1 MAEQKKE
8 EDPAVDMEYRM
19 LGGTGLMVSTLSF
32 GFWATYGVKEGVDR
46 CVSVMRI
53 CRAAGINFF
62 DNAEAYG
69 KENGDA
75 ETIMGEAIQVLRKE
89 DEKLWRRS
97 DICVTTKL
105 FWGGKGNNEAGLS
118 RKHLIEGMNAS
129 LKRLQ
134 MDYVDVV
141 YCHRADPLTPTEET
155 VRGMTQL
162 IRDGKAMYWG
172 TSEWSA
178 QQITEAFWIAKTEGL
193 IAPSVEQ
200 PQYNMFE
207 REKVEKEFV
216 RLYDAPYKMGTT
228 IWSPLKSGIL
238 TGKYN
243 KDVPDGS
250 RMAEKGYEWL
260 AKTWGATKAERIP
273 IVEKLMT
280 LAKEK
285 LDTSVTCLAIAWCA
299 KNKNVSTVLL
309 GATKEHQIR
318 ENLQA
323 LAVVKKLTPEIMK
336 EIDEILGNKPSQP
349 SGWGRALVNKTDPM

>member
-8 EDPAVDMEYRM
+8 DAGIDMEYRM

-53 CRAAGINFF
+53 CRNAGINFF

-75 ETIMGEAIQVLRKE
+75 ETIMGQAIKKLEAE
-89 DEKLWRRS
+89 DAKLWRRS

-105 FWGGKGNNEAGLS
+105 FWGGKGKNEGGLS
-118 RKHLIEGMNAS
+118 RKHLIEGMKAS
-129 LKRLQ
+129 LARLQ

-141 YCHRADPLTPTEET
+141 FCHRPDPLTPTEEV

-162 IRDGKAMYWG
+162 IRNGQAFYWG
-172 TSEWSA
+172 TSEWTA

-193 IAPSVEQ
+193 IAPVVEQ

-207 REKVEKEFV
+207 REKVEKEFK
-216 RLYDAPYKMGTT
+216 RLYAAPYSLGTT

-243 KDVPDGS
+243 KEVPDGS

-260 AKTWGATKAERIP
+260 AKQWGATKAERIP
-273 IVEKLMT
+273 IVEKLIGF
-280 LAKEK
+280 AKK
-285 LDTSVTCLAIAWCA
+285 LDTTVTCLAIAWCV

-309 GATKEHQIR
+309 GATKEHQIE
-318 ENLQA
+318 ENLKS
-323 LAVVKKLTPEIMK
+323 LAVAKKLTPEMMD
-336 EIDEILGNKPSQP
+336 ELDEILGNKPTQP
-349 SGWGRALVNKTDPM
+349 GAWGRTLDNKTDPL